1 MPGGLFSIGH
11 SNHTLEH
18 FLELLRQHQVEVVCD
33 VRSSPFSRYVPHFS
47 QAALKPAMEHA
58 RIAYLFLGKELGAR
72 PDDPACY
79 VDGRVS
85 YARLAERPAFLS
97 GLEKVCTQTATRR
110 LALMCAEK
118 DPLTCHRTILVCRSL
133 RAWHL
138 YPQHILA
145 DGTLEASDAAER
157 RLYGMFKLAPNLF
170 EGEAEIIEQAYDRQ
184 AERIAF
190 AREDA
195 EPA

>member
-1 MPGGLFSIGH
+1 MADSLFTIGH
-11 SNHTLEH
+11 SNHSLDR
-18 FLELLRQHQVEVVCD
+18 FLELLRLHQIKAVGD
-33 VRSSPFSRYVPHFS
+33 VRSSPYSRYVPHFN
-47 QAALKPAMEHA
+47 QAALKPALERA
-58 RIAYLFLGKELGAR
+58 GITYLFLGKELGAR
-72 PDDPACY
+72 PDDSSIY
-79 VDGRVS
+79 IDGRVS
-85 YARLAERPAFLS
+85 YARLAQRPAFLT
-97 GLEKVCTQTATRR
+97 GLAKVRAETAARR

-118 DPLTCHRTILVCRSL
+118 DPLTCHRTILVCRAL
-133 RAWHL
+133 RALEL

-145 DGTLEASDAAER
+145 DGTLEASTAAER
-157 RLYGMFKLAPNLF
+157 RLYGLFKLAPNLF